1 MYEHVTYTIA
11 ANTAE
16 ADRTTQE
23 LKVSPGILT
32 GLSVYFPPG
41 VHSLARCR
49 IFIGETPIAPR
60 SAGGYITGNNSTLPI
75 EGIYE
80 LISDKRPV
88 LKIELWNLDEEYDH
102 TIHVT
107 VKWLTEEEMQAEKS
121 LLALIA
127 QRIDA
132 LVRAL
137 TGGA

>member
-1 MYEHVTYTIA
+1 VYEHVTYTIA

-16 ADRTTQE
+16 VDRDVEE
-23 LKVSPGILT
+23 LKISPGILT

-41 VHSLARCR
+41 CHSLARCR
-49 IFIGETPIAPR
+49 ISIDESPIAPR
-60 SAGGYITGNNSTLPI
+60 SRGGYITGNNSTLPI

-88 LKIELWNLDEEYDH
+88 LKIELWNDDEEYGH
-102 TIHVT
+102 TIHIT
-107 VKWLTEEEMQAEKS
+107 AKWLTEEEMQAEKS

>member
-1 MYEHVTYTIA
+1 VYEHRTYTIA

-16 ADRTTQE
+16 ADRTTEE
-23 LKVSPGILT
+23 LKISPGILT
-32 GLSVYFPPG
+32 DLSVYFPPG
-41 VHSLARCR
+41 CHSLARCR
-49 IFIGETPIAPR
+49 ISIGETPIAPR
-60 SAGGYITGNNSTLPI
+60 SRGNYITGNASTLPI
-75 EGIYE
+75 NGIYE
-80 LISDKRPV
+80 LISDKVPH

-107 VKWLTEEEMQAEKS
+107 AKWLTEEEMQAEKS

-137 TGGA
+137 TGGG

>member
-1 MYEHVTYTIA
+1 VYEYRTYTIA

-16 ADRTTQE
+16 TDRTTQE

-49 IFIGETPIAPR
+49 ISIGETPIAPR

-88 LKIELWNLDEEYDH
+88 LKIELWNLDYAYSH

-107 VKWLTEEEMQAEKS
+107 AKWLTEEEMQAERT
-121 LLALIA
+121 LLAAIHE
-127 QRIDA
+127 RIDK
-132 LVRAL
+132 LVRSM